1 MSTQR
6 TKGDA
11 PEPRRNHLET
21 HNEGDGSLRFN
32 NDLLPNLGGG
42 LVIKVW
48 DLMSLSSCGGFRVL
62 SLWKI
67 HLTSLSPG
75 SFYFELFILNVTV
88 ARIVENTWP
97 YPSLRFTDSL
107 TDVFLVLMLDEWQPS
122 PVSLLS
128 PSGTFGPTGSLHG
141 DLMLEGWEQV
151 GMGEL

>member
-1 MSTQR
+1 MPWLRQEVHPVIEDRVVESSAVFYSCSLPGFSPLVLPKCRIGSPSEPFLFFKLRHLFKDEGETRWFCLVDEQMSTQR

-21 HNEGDGSLRFN
+21 HNEGDGSLRFS

-75 SFYFELFILNVTV
+75 SF
-88 ARIVENTWP
+88 
-97 YPSLRFTDSL
+97 
-107 TDVFLVLMLDEWQPS
+107 
-122 PVSLLS
+122 
-128 PSGTFGPTGSLHG
+128 
-141 DLMLEGWEQV
+141 
-151 GMGEL
+151 